1 MNSSDTANRLQHL
14 VHSEEDAKANPGAA
28 RGTHPR
34 AEVRGEAE
42 LFAIDQSRPR
52 THSVSIQL
60 RNVSMGGFGFISQEP
75 LDVGSRWRALIIQRN
90 QQVAEQAVQ
99 IRHCRTIERGLYFVG
114 SQFCLDSCLIA
125 LLGLER
131 AKL

>member
-1 MNSSDTANRLQHL
+1 MDSSDAETRLHHL
-14 VHSEEDAKANPGAA
+14 VHSEQVSKTDPGAA

-34 AEVRGEAE
+34 ADVRGEAE

-60 RNVSMGGFGFISQEP
+60 RNVSMGGFGFIAQEP

-99 IRHCRTIERGLYFVG
+99 IRHCRSIDRGIYFVG